1 MHMKKYFTFSYYCLV
16 LSLFLFNTNV
26 FAQTLERIETIS
38 GLSQLE
44 NNNGVAAADYDL
56 DGDLDIFVV
65 AKDRDVD
72 NDEKSHSRL
81 FRNNNDGSFTDVTP
95 ISNLVNLY
103 PKLDDLPNCEAL
115 DGYKFGVHWGD
126 YDNDGYPDLFFTNF
140 NDVQL
145 FHNEKNGTFSDVTLL
160 AGIRKTTTCINTG
173 ATWVDYN
180 NDSFLD
186 LFICDWQGCSGNTL
200 YKNNGDG
207 TFQNV
212 TTNTKIDQYPSLHS
226 YTMFPF
232 DFNND
237 GWLDFY
243 TTNDLGEPNS
253 LLINESGNTFIEKAS
268 DYGIGN
274 KSTSMGITIGDYD
287 LDGYFD
293 FFISAT
299 NTASFYQNA
308 LFNNKGDTTFKD
320 ATAALN
326 VNSSGWGWGCR
337 FSDFDLDGDEDLF
350 VVNGF
355 KLLPQGQKNVYY
367 KNLQKEGQKSFTNI
381 GSDLGLNEL
390 TRSSEVLDFDYDND
404 GDLDIY
410 VTNTDSKSFFYENKT
425 LNANLTSDLAWLK
438 VSLVGTVSNR
448 DAIGTKLSVT
458 TNEGTIIRYY
468 NGVGMLSQSLKPVHF
483 GLNKATIINELKIT
497 WPSGIVQVFTNL
509 PINKTIR
516 FTEQQGY
523 AILNFSP
530 SAKIYGCTDPS
541 SCRYNPLATA
551 NDNSCNYE
559 SSNVISGPT
568 DSGFNS
574 IESYNYPLENNIEA
588 IWTVEGGKILSGQ
601 GTGTITVKW
610 KIESNGKIKVQEKSN
625 NCIVTTKELSVNLN
639 VTNAPENISVARIW
653 NEALL
658 AAIRKDF
665 ARPTVHARNLFHTAI
680 ALYDSW
686 AIYDTKASPY
696 LMGNTLNGFQST
708 LNEYTA
714 NEDKVDAVNKTMSY
728 AAYRLL
734 NFRFL
739 NSPGAEKSR
748 ARFDLI
754 MNQLGYDIN
763 NTSVAYESGDAA
775 ALGNYIGETL
785 INYGL
790 LDGSNEVN
798 SYKNIFYKPINP
810 PLDLN
815 LKGQGTGIL
824 NCNRWQPLSFNTFID
839 QSGNIIPGS
848 TPSFLGAEWGKVFP
862 FALRDKKI
870 LQHDGNDYTV
880 YHQPN
885 LPPQLDINTQTESGD
900 QYKWNY
906 RLVSK
911 WSSHLD
917 ASDGVMIDISP
928 KSLGNIDFESFPKS
942 PADYPNFYDENEGG
956 DIGKGYGINPSTGQ
970 PYQTQMVPRGDYARV
985 LAEFWADGP
994 DSETPPGHWFS
1005 ILNYANDHPQF
1016 VKKFN
1021 GKGDVLAPLEWDV
1034 KAYFI
1039 LGGAVHDAAVTA
1051 WGIKGW
1057 ADSIRPISAIRY
1069 LCELGQS
1076 TDPSLP
1082 NYHLGGIQ
1090 LDPGFVELIEEGDPL
1105 SGLNNANVGKIK
1117 LKAWIG
1123 HDAIKN
1129 AKTDIAGVGWILGE
1143 NWWPYQRPSFVSP
1156 PFGGF
1161 ISGHSTFSRAAA
1173 EVMTLITGD
1182 RYFPGG
1188 MSEFKAP
1195 KNDFLVFEKG
1205 PSQDITLQWAT
1216 YQDASDQCSLSR
1228 IWGGIH
1234 PPVDDIP
1241 GRLIGKEIGIE
1252 AYNFAIPYFDSA
1264 LSNTK
1269 FQKDKE
1275 ILMYPNPVTRSE
1287 IYIANAS
1294 NTDEIKV
1301 FDMLGR
1307 VIQIE
1312 SKSFDA
1318 QTSTSKI
1325 NLSKNTAT
1333 GMYLLKVNTLSKI
1346 ILVKN

>member
-1 MHMKKYFTFSYYCLV
+1 MKKYFSFIFYCSV

-65 AKDRDVD
+65 AKDRDD
-72 NDEKSHSRL
+72 ASDEKSHSRL
-81 FRNNNDGSFTDVTP
+81 FRNNNDGSFTDVTN
-95 ISNLVNLY
+95 ISNLVNLF
-103 PKLDDLPNCEAL
+103 PKQEDIPASDAL
-115 DGYKFGVHWGD
+115 DGYKFGVYWGD
-126 YDNDGYPDLFFTNF
+126 YDNDGYPDLFFTNLY
-140 NDVQL
+140 NVQL
-145 FHNEKNGTFSDVTLL
+145 FHNEKNGTFSDVTVL
-160 AGIRKTTTCINTG
+160 AGIKKTTTCVNTG

-186 LFICDWQGCSGNTL
+186 LFICDWNNCDGNTL
-200 YKNNGDG
+200 YKNNGEG

-212 TTNTKIDQYPSLHS
+212 TSSTKIDQNPSLSS

-237 GWLDFY
+237 GWMDFY
-243 TTNDLGEPNS
+243 TTNDFGEPNS
-253 LLINESGNTFIEKAS
+253 LLLNESGDTFIEKAS
-268 DYGIGN
+268 DYGIDN
-274 KSTSMGITIGDYD
+274 KSSDMGITMGDYD
-287 LDGYFD
+287 LDGNFD
-293 FFISAT
+293 FFITAT

-308 LFNNKGDTTFKD
+308 LFNNNGDTTFKD
-320 ATAALN
+320 VAKTLN

-350 VVNGF
+350 VTNGF
-355 KLLPQGQKNVYY
+355 KLLPQGQKNIYF
-367 KNLQKEGQKSFTNI
+367 KNLHKEGQKSFINI
-381 GSDLGLNEL
+381 TSGLGLNEL
-390 TRSSEVLDFDYDND
+390 TRSTEILDFDYDND

-425 LNANLTSDLAWLK
+425 LNANQTSDLAWLK
-438 VSLVGTVSNR
+438 VSLIGTVSNK

-458 TNEGTIIRYY
+458 TNDGTLIRYY

-483 GLNKATIINELKIT
+483 GLNKATIINEIKIT
-497 WPSGIVQVFTNL
+497 WPSGFVQVYTDL
-509 PINKTIR
+509 PINKSLR
-516 FTEQQGY
+516 FTEGRGFE
-523 AILNFSP
+523 ILNATP
-530 SAKIYGCTDPS
+530 SAKIYGCTDPN
-541 SCRYNPLATA
+541 SCSYNSLATA
-551 NDNSCNYE
+551 NDNSCYNE
-559 SSNVISGPT
+559 SSNEISGPT

-574 IESYNYPLENNIEA
+574 IESYTFPIEDTTEA

-601 GTGTITVKW
+601 GTGTIIVKW
-610 KIESNGKIKVQEKSN
+610 KMESSGKIMVQEKKN
-625 NCIVTTKELSVNLN
+625 NCIVSTKELSVTLN
-639 VTNAPENISVARIW
+639 VNNVPENISVARLW

-708 LNEYTA
+708 LNQYTP
-714 NEDKVDAVNKTMSY
+714 NENKADAVNKTMSY

-734 NFRFL
+734 TFRFL
-739 NSPGAEKSR
+739 SSPGTVKSIE
-748 ARFDLI
+748 RFNLI
-754 MNQLGYDIN
+754 MSQLGYDIN
-763 NTSVAYESGDAA
+763 YTSVDYETGDAA
-775 ALGNYIGETL
+775 ALGNYIGQTL

-790 LDGSNEVN
+790 IDGSNEVN
-798 SYKNIFYKPINP
+798 SYRNTFYKPINP
-810 PLDLN
+810 ALDLD
-815 LKGQGTGIL
+815 LIGQGTGIL

-848 TPSFLGAEWGKVFP
+848 TPSFLSAEWGKVFP
-862 FALRDKKI
+862 FALKDKKI

-885 LPPQLDINTQTESGD
+885 LPPQLDINTQTASGE

-911 WSSHLD
+911 WSSLLD

-928 KSLGNIDFESFPKS
+928 KSLGNIAFESLPKS
-942 PADYPNFYDENEGG
+942 PADYPNFYDENKGG
-956 DIGKGYGINPSTGQ
+956 DIGKGYSINPATGQ
-970 PYQTQMVPRGDYARV
+970 PYQPQMVPRGDYTRV

-1005 ILNYANDHPQF
+1005 ILNYASDHPQF

-1057 ADSIRPISAIRY
+1057 ADSVRPISAIRY
-1069 LCELGQS
+1069 MCELGQS
-1076 TDPSLP
+1076 TDPSIP
-1082 NYHLGGIQ
+1082 NYHIGGIQ
-1090 LDPGFVELIEEGDPL
+1090 LDPGFVELIKEGDPL
-1105 SGLNNANVGKIK
+1105 SGINNANVGKIK

-1123 HDAIKN
+1123 HDAIQN
-1129 AKTDIAGVGWILGE
+1129 PKTDVAGTGWILGK
-1143 NWWPYQRPSFVSP
+1143 NWWPYQRPTFVTP
-1156 PFGGF
+1156 PFAGF

-1173 EVMTLITGD
+1173 EVMTLITGNN
-1182 RYFPGG
+1182 YFPGG

-1234 PPVDDIP
+1234 ILPQTIFLDD
-1241 GRLIGKEIGIE
+1241 
-1252 AYNFAIPYFDSA
+1252 
-1264 LSNTK
+1264 
-1269 FQKDKE
+1269 
-1275 ILMYPNPVTRSE
+1275 
-1287 IYIANAS
+1287 
-1294 NTDEIKV
+1294 
-1301 FDMLGR
+1301 
-1307 VIQIE
+1307 
-1312 SKSFDA
+1312 
-1318 QTSTSKI
+1318 
-1325 NLSKNTAT
+1325 
-1333 GMYLLKVNTLSKI
+1333 
-1346 ILVKN
+1346 